1 MSVIT
6 LPWSMEQDRINQ
18 IKANSTHVDDNF
30 NTLLNA
36 VNNKLEKDGS
46 VLPTADQSWNGHKIT
61 NLATPTQ
68 NADAATKGY
77 VDTAVSNAAIP
88 ATTTTLGSVI
98 VGSNIS
104 VDATGKI
111 SVADASTSVKG
122 AVQFGKTDTI
132 ANAAVVAARKC
143 AITNAVPATPE
154 DGVVYFVYAE

>member
-61 NLATPTQ
+61 NLAVPTQ
-68 NADAATKGY
+68 SADAATKGY
-77 VDTAVSNAAIP
+77 VDTAVSNASVP
-88 ATTTTLGSVI
+88 ATTTTLGNII

-104 VDATGKI
+104 VDSAGEI
-111 SVADASTSVKG
+111 SVADASTSAKG
-122 AVQFGKTDTI
+122 VLQLGKTDTI
-132 ANAAVVAARKC
+132 ANAELSAVRKC
-143 AITNAVPATPE
+143 SVTNAVPATPE
-154 DGVVYFVYAE
+154 DGVVYFIYEQ

>member
-6 LPWSMEQDRINQ
+6 LPWSMEQDRVNQ

-61 NLATPTQ
+61 NLAVPTQ
-68 NADAATKGY
+68 SADAATKGY
-77 VDTAVSNAAIP
+77 VDTAVSNAAVP
-88 ATTTTLGSVI
+88 ATTTTLGNVI

-111 SVADASTSVKG
+111 SVADASTSAKG

-132 ANAAVVAARKC
+132 ANAAVVAARRC
-143 AITNAVPATPE
+143 AITNTVPATFE
-154 DGVVYFVYAE
+154 DGVIYFVYAE

>member
-61 NLATPTQ
+61 NLATPTA
-68 NADAATKGY
+68 NADAATKSY
-77 VDTAVSNAAIP
+77 VDTAVSNAAVP

-104 VDATGKI
+104 VDSAGEI
-111 SVADASTSVKG
+111 SVADASTSAKG
-122 AVQFGKTDTI
+122 VLQLGKTDTI
-132 ANAAVVAARKC
+132 ANAALSAVRKC
-143 AITNAVPATPE
+143 AVTSAFPGEPE
-154 DGVVYFVYAE
+154 DGVVYFIYEQ